1 MATKTITLGKSASSG
16 NYIQAKIVCYSSADY
31 DTNKSDVTCKLYVR
45 KDNDSMMLTIPT
57 SGTWS
62 YSMTINGKAFS
73 GTISKDV
80 LLDWVLIAT
89 ESVSGIA
96 HNSDGTKS
104 ITISGSVTAPTGTT
118 LAGHKSSGSGT
129 AEMDTV
135 PRASSIDSLACA
147 SSYFNG
153 KLTYKYTPQSAS
165 FYNRCNISLNLDG
178 EYIAVKSINLGQ
190 NGAAQQTATVTLSD
204 DEQAIIY
211 NKLPNT
217 SKGTLR
223 FTFRTYSDSGYS
235 SQVGDAGY
243 KEITLY
249 VPKISSTLPDPG
261 ATLAPVHSLG
271 TAFDGLFVQGK
282 SKVKASFAGKGKFGA
297 SIKSYSI
304 TVEGATYDSGDSYTS
319 GYLSGYGSI
328 TVKVTATDSRGYSGS
343 VSMKI
348 YVLAYTAPKVMPHS
362 SESGIICARCDSS
375 GNLRDSGTYL
385 KVKARRSYSKCV
397 DAEGTQH
404 NFCGIR
410 VRYKAE
416 GGSYSAWK
424 TLLAA
429 TNVSAEEVSSGALY
443 EGVLLATK
451 TYIAQVDV
459 VDTVGN
465 HTSVTVTIP
474 TDKVFLHRDG
484 ARNSLGVFKYAED
497 DNTVDVAQDITVKV
511 RGGLQVGGRTISD
524 TGWISLGLSSEV
536 EEATLN
542 TGRNGKGC
550 FYRVVN
556 GNHVF
561 VAFDCKFVYAG
572 SPITISAV
580 QIPAAYRPPRNYYAL
595 NTTNGRG
602 ISRCFVNT
610 SGDVRIDHVQNMAAA
625 EVTAE
630 ATVNWIDGYID
641 YWV

>member
-1 MATKTITLGKSASSG
+1 MATKTITLSKSASSG
-16 NYIQAKIVCYSSADY
+16 NYIEAKIVCYSSADF

-45 KDNDSMMLTIPT
+45 KDNDSLTLTIPT

-62 YSMTINGKAFS
+62 YSLTINGKAFS
-73 GTISKDV
+73 GTVSKDV

-89 ESVSGIA
+89 HSVSGIA
-96 HNSDGTKS
+96 HDSDGSKS
-104 ITISGSVTAPTGTT
+104 ITISGSVTAPTGTGI
-118 LAGHKSSGSGT
+118 AGHKSSGSGT

-135 PRASSIDSLACA
+135 PRATIPNSVSCA

-165 FYNRCNISLNLDG
+165 FYNRCNISLNMNG

-190 NGAAQQTATVTLSD
+190 KSAAQQTGSVTLSE

-217 SKGTLR
+217 YKGTLR

-235 SQVGDAGY
+235 TQVGDAQY

-271 TAFDGLFVQGK
+271 SAFNGLYIQGK
-282 SKVKASFAGKGKFGA
+282 SKVKATFAGKGKYGA
-297 SIKSYSI
+297 TIKSYSMK
-304 TVEGATYDSGDSYTS
+304 VEGVSYDSGDSYTS
-319 GYLSGYGSI
+319 GYLSGYG
-328 TVKVTATDSRGYSGS
+328 TVDVSVSATDSREYSNT
-343 VSMKI
+343 VIIKI
-348 YVLAYTAPKVMPHS
+348 PVLAYTAPKVVRHS

-375 GNLRDSGTYL
+375 GNLSDSGTYL

-397 DAEGTQH
+397 DAEGVQH

-416 GGSYSAWK
+416 GGSYSSWK

-429 TNVSAEEVSSGALY
+429 TNVSAEEVNSSALY
-443 EGVLLATK
+443 EGALLATK

-465 HTSVTVTIP
+465 HTSVTFTIP
-474 TDKVFLHRDG
+474 TEKVYEHRNG
-484 ARNSLGVFKYAED
+484 ARRAYTFGGYVED
-497 DNTVDVAQDITVKV
+497 DNTFAIAEDIAVDVRGTEMTLGGFDVEAVKAKSAEGV
-511 RGGLQVGGRTISD
+511 TGKIQMASGLTIQWGQIVVTPS
-524 TGWISLGLSSEV
+524 
-536 EEATLN
+536 AAN
-542 TGRNGKGC
+542 T
-550 FYRVVN
+550 
-556 GNHVF
+556 
-561 VAFDCKFVYAG
+561 
-572 SPITISAV
+572 PT
-580 QIPAAYRPPRNYYAL
+580 PAAVEFYIPYKAIPFVVTNPASTAPGTVVIGTCAASITETGFNAILTRS
-595 NTTNGRG
+595 NTTATG
-602 ISRCFVNT
+602 IRWLAIGFCEN
-610 SGDVRIDHVQNMAAA
+610 
-625 EVTAE
+625 E
-630 ATVNWIDGYID
+630 
-641 YWV
+641 

>member
-1 MATKTITLGKSASSG
+1 MATKTITLSKSASSG

-45 KDNDSMMLTIPT
+45 KDNDSMTLTIPT

-62 YSMTINGKAFS
+62 YSMSINGKAFS
-73 GTISKDV
+73 GTVSKDV
-80 LLDWVLIAT
+80 LLDWVMIAT
-89 ESVSGIA
+89 ESVSGIS

-104 ITISGSVTAPTGTT
+104 ISISGSVTAPTGTT

-135 PRASSIDSLACA
+135 PRASSIDSVSCA

-153 KLTYKYTPQSAS
+153 KLTYKYTPQSAG

-178 EYIAVKSINLGQ
+178 EYLAVKSINLGQ
-190 NGAAQQTATVTLSD
+190 KSAAQQTATVTLSE

-211 NKLPNT
+211 NALPNT
-217 SKGTLR
+217 SKGILR

-235 SQVGDAGY
+235 KQVGDAAY

-249 VPKISSTLPDPG
+249 VPKTSATLPDPG
-261 ATLAPVHSLG
+261 ATLTSVHSLG
-271 TAFDGLFVQGK
+271 TEFSGLYIQGI
-282 SKVKASFAGKGKFGA
+282 SKVKATFSGKGKFGA
-297 SIKSYSI
+297 TIKSYSMS
-304 TVEGATYDSGDSYTS
+304 VEGETYGSSDSYTS
-319 GYLSGYGSI
+319 GYLTEYGTI
-328 TVKVTATDSRGYSGS
+328 TVKVSATDSRGYSNT
-343 VSMKI
+343 VSKSI
-348 YVLAYTAPKVMPHS
+348 YVMAYSKPKVLAHS
-362 SESGIICARCDSS
+362 GESEILCARCDSTGKLS
-375 GNLRDSGTYL
+375 DSGTYL
-385 KVKARRSYSKCV
+385 KVKARRSYSKCIDQSGV
-397 DAEGTQH
+397 QH

-410 VRYKAE
+410 VRYKQE
-416 GGSYSAWK
+416 NGSYSAWT

-429 TNVSAEEVSSGALY
+429 TNVSKEEIESAALYSGAL
-443 EGVLLATK
+443 LATN

-459 VDTVGN
+459 VDAIGN
-465 HTSVTVTIP
+465 HVSVTITIP
-474 TDKVFLHRDG
+474 TDKVYMHRDG
-484 ARNSLGVFKYAED
+484 ARRSLSLFKYAEE
-497 DNTVDVAQDITVKV
+497 DNVVDVADDITVKV

-524 TGWISLGLSSEV
+524 TGWISLGLSDEV
-536 EEATLN
+536 AEANLN

-556 GNHVF
+556 GNHVY
-561 VAFDCKFVYAG
+561 VAFNCSFAYSG
-572 SPITISAV
+572 SPVTISAAG
-580 QIPAAYRPPRNYYAL
+580 IPAPYKPSRNTYAM

-602 ISRCFVNT
+602 IARSFVNS

-625 EVTAE
+625 ESTA
-630 ATVNWIDGYID
+630 AYTVNWIDGYID